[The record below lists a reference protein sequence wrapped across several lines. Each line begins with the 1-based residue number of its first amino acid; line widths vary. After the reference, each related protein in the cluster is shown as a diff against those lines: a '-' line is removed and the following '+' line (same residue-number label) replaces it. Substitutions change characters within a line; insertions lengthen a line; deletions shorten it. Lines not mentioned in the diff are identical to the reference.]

1 MYTSFSGGHVD
12 PHQVSRSNS
21 HDSIGSTHS
30 EPVAKLRQTNQH
42 LSNLYLFGSPT
53 VPQMFSTLFTNEDRV
68 AAELELNEEFE
79 Q

>member
-1 MYTSFSGGHVD
+1 MYTSFSGGNVD

-30 EPVAKLRQTNQH
+30 EPVAKLRQTNQN

-53 VPQMFSTLFTNEDRV
+53 VPQIYSAIFANEDRV
-68 AAELELNEEFE
+68 GAELEINEEFE
-79 Q
+79 P